1 MEKFIMEISEVRADI
16 PLLEKVIY
24 LDAASTT
31 PTPNP
36 VVEAICDYFYNYNAN
51 TGRGAYS
58 LAIKA
63 TQKMKEAKQKVARF
77 VNASPE
83 EIIFTK
89 NTTEAINIVANGL
102 SFKKGDS
109 VIVPNIEH
117 HSNFLPWLN
126 LRKKGINLKVVKA
139 DSNGIVDPSSI
150 EKAVDETTRLI
161 AVTHVSNAIGS
172 VQDVHEIGK
181 IAREKDLL
189 YLIDAAQSI
198 GHMKVDIKDINADFA
213 AFPGHKGTLG
223 PVGTG
228 FLYCDQERVSEL
240 EPVSLGG
247 GTVLDVSEDD
257 FELETFPARFEG
269 GTSNI
274 AGFIGLGASIDYINR
289 IGLNKIEKHS
299 INLTQELYSSLASIE
314 NVTCYGNPQN
324 IYGIVSF
331 NINNMHPHDVAK
343 ILDEVGGICVRSG
356 HHCAIP
362 AIKHIGAY
370 EQGGTVRASVHYYNT
385 SEEIQK
391 LGATV
396 EEIAETFGA

>member
-1 MEKFIMEISEVRADI
+1 METAEVRADI
-16 PLLEKVIY
+16 PLLEELIY

-31 PTPNP
+31 PTPKP
-36 VVEAICDYFYNYNAN
+36 VVEAMCDYFYNYNAN

-58 LAIKA
+58 LAVKA
-63 TQKMKEAKQKVARF
+63 TQKVKDSRLKIANF
-77 VNASPE
+77 INATPE
-83 EIIFTK
+83 EIVFTK

-109 VIVPNIEH
+109 IIVPNIEH

-126 LRKKGINLKVVKA
+126 LRKKGVDLKVVKA
-139 DSNGIVDPSSI
+139 NSDGIVDPYSI

-181 IAREKDLL
+181 IAKEKDLL

-198 GHMKVDIKDINADFA
+198 GHMKVDIKEMNADFA

-228 FLYCDQERVSEL
+228 FLYCNQKRVEEI
-240 EPVSLGG
+240 EPSSLGG

-257 FELETFPARFEG
+257 FELESFPARFEG
-269 GTSNI
+269 GTGNI

-289 IGLNKIEKHS
+289 IGMEKIEKHS

-343 ILDEVGGICVRSG
+343 ILDEIGGICVRSG

-391 LGATV
+391 LATTV
-396 EEIAETFGA
+396 EEIAKTFGA

>member
-1 MEKFIMEISEVRADI
+1 M
-16 PLLEKVIY
+16 
-24 LDAASTT
+24 
-31 PTPNP
+31 
-36 VVEAICDYFYNYNAN
+36 CDYFYNYNAN

-58 LAIKA
+58 LAVKA
-63 TQKMKEAKQKVARF
+63 TQKVKDSRLKVANF
-77 VNASPE
+77 INAAPE
-83 EIIFTK
+83 EIVFTK

-109 VIVPNIEH
+109 IIVPNIEH

-126 LRKKGINLKVVKA
+126 LRKKGVNLKVVKA
-139 DSNGIVDPSSI
+139 DSNGIVDPYSFEAAI
-150 EKAVDETTRLI
+150 DETTQLI

-172 VQDVHEIGK
+172 VQNVHEIGK
-181 IAREKDLL
+181 IAEEKDLL
-189 YLIDAAQSI
+189 YFVDGAQSI
-198 GHMKVDIKDINADFA
+198 GHMKVDIKKIKADFA

-228 FLYCDQERVSEL
+228 FLYCDQNKIEEL
-240 EPVSLGG
+240 GPSSLGG

-257 FELETFPARFEG
+257 FELESFPARFEG
-269 GTSNI
+269 GTGNI
-274 AGFIGLGASIDYINR
+274 AGFIGLGASVDYINR
-289 IGLNKIEKHS
+289 IGLDKIEKHT
-299 INLTQELYSSLASIE
+299 INLTQELYSSLSTIE
-314 NVTCYGNPQN
+314 NVTCYGDPQN

-343 ILDEVGGICVRSG
+343 ILDEIGRICVRSG

-391 LGATV
+391 LTTTV
-396 EEIAETFGA
+396 EEIAKTFGA

>member
-1 MEKFIMEISEVRADI
+1 MEKFTMETSEVRADI

-31 PTPNP
+31 PTPKP
-36 VVEAICDYFYNYNAN
+36 VVEAMCDYFYNYNAN

-58 LAIKA
+58 LSIKA
-63 TQKMKEAKQKVARF
+63 TQKMKDAKQKVASF
-77 VNASPE
+77 INASPK
-83 EIIFTK
+83 EIVFTK

-109 VIVPNIEH
+109 IIVPNIEH
-117 HSNFLPWLN
+117 HSNFLPWIN
-126 LRKKGINLKVVKA
+126 LRKKGVNLKIVKA
-139 DSNGIVDPSSI
+139 DSNGIVNPSSI
-150 EKAVDETTRLI
+150 EKAIDETTRI
-161 AVTHVSNAIGS
+161 ITVTHVSNAIGS
-172 VQDVHEIGK
+172 VQEVHEIGK

-189 YLIDAAQSI
+189 YLVDAAQSI
-198 GHMKVDIKDINADFA
+198 GHMNVDINDINADFA

-228 FLYCDQERVSEL
+228 FLYCNQKRVSEL
-240 EPVSLGG
+240 EPTSLGG

-257 FELETFPARFEG
+257 FELETFPAKFEG

-289 IGLNKIEKHS
+289 IGMGKIEKHS

-343 ILDEVGGICVRSG
+343 ILDEIGGICVRSG
-356 HHCAIP
+356 YHCAIP

-391 LGATV
+391 LAKTV
-396 EEIAETFGA
+396 GEIAKTFGA